1 MNTDELRALQ
11 APLKQRYRDQ
21 PEKGRIS
28 AHAEAVL
35 SSDDIACTVP
45 SWHGETVAGL
55 HAAAGGSGEL
65 ACSADM
71 LLQALAAC
79 AGVTLRAVATA
90 YGVPMRSARVVAEGE
105 WDVRGTLGIDKNTPV
120 GMTSIALRFEL
131 DADADDAKLQRMI
144 ETVERYCVIFQTLKQ
159 PPAVFVSRTSATA
172 AP

>member
-1 MNTDELRALQ
+1 MNADELRALQ
-11 APLKQRYRDQ
+11 APLKQQYRDE
-21 PEKGRIS
+21 PAKAKIL

-35 SSDDIACTVP
+35 SADDIACTVP
-45 SWHGETVAGL
+45 SWRGETVAGL
-55 HAAAGGSGEL
+55 HAAAGGSAEL

-90 YGVPMRSARVVAEGE
+90 YGVSMRNARIVAEGE

-120 GMTSIALRFEL
+120 GMTHVALRFEL

-159 PPAVFVSRTSATA
+159 PPALSVSRTSAAA